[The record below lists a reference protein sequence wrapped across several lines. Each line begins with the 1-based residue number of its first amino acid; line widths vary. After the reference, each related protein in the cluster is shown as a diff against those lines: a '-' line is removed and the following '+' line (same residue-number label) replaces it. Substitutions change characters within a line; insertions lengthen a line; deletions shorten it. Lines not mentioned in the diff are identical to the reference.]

1 MEALANQ
8 VPPSHRPPTASLAT
22 NGSTAHHADREGD
35 LLHRPEK
42 RIPLLRL
49 KASGQWESH
58 SVTRV
63 ATERNRLGAM
73 LKDKVM
79 TWATL
84 FR

>member
-1 MEALANQ
+1 MAGQAVLLACATKNSKLALSVRCLNN
-8 VPPSHRPPTASLAT
+8 PR
-22 NGSTAHHADREGD
+22 
-35 LLHRPEK
+35 
-42 RIPLLRL
+42 PLLRL
-49 KASGQWESH
+49 KASGQRESH

-63 ATERNRLGAM
+63 ATERNRFGAM